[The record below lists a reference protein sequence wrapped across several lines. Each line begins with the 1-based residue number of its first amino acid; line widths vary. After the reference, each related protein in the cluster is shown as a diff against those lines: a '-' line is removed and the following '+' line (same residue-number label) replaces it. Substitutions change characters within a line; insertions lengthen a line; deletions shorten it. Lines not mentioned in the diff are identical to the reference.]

1 MQQNNGLD
9 KNQLISFALFSMLL
23 IGFMF
28 YFQNKQ
34 QNEEQL
40 KEGEKSAKI
49 TQTVQQNPAKPAIAT
64 NLNDSVKTASIQSI
78 ELKNKELTLGISTL
92 GGQISTVQLNEYK
105 AYDKAADKNDKPLL
119 LLDKN
124 NSAYGFQF
132 KDKTGKVFS
141 TKDLVFSPSQKG
153 NSVTMQANV
162 NGAIIQFTYT
172 LLDKYTV
179 DFDVKTQGLSQL
191 IQEQKANFIWDY
203 NVRGQ
208 EKGRSQEQTHTEF
221 NYTFNNYKS
230 FDYDGRTTM
239 DEASETLNWLAIKQQ
254 FFGAVIEPQ
263 NGFKNSKGNQ
273 EMIEDGEF
281 LKKFNFDGQVALAG
295 NELNQNF
302 KWYFMP
308 LDLELLK
315 SYEGKNFDELLP
327 LGWSFIGTMN
337 RWFFIPMYNFISS
350 WGIAAGWVI
359 FLMTIFVK
367 IILSPVMFK
376 QHKLSAMMRVI
387 RPEIDEVNAKYKD
400 ADPMKRQ
407 QETMAVY
414 RKAGVNQMAGCLP
427 GLLQVPI
434 FYALFRF
441 FPNMIDLRGKSF
453 WFAKDLTA
461 YDDVIKLPFHIPFLQ
476 DHLSIFAIACTAV
489 ILIYTI
495 MTAGNIQQPTQPGMP
510 NMKVLM
516 YIFPVTFLF
525 FLNTSASG
533 LSWYYFVSNAIN
545 ILIILVI
552 NYWIL
557 DEKKI
562 HAQIQAN
569 KQKEPKPE
577 GKFQKRMREMMEKA
591 QEQQKMQQQQAAK
604 GKKK

>member
-9 KNQLISFALFSMLL
+9 KNQLISFALFSMIL
-23 IGFMF
+23 IGAMF

-34 QNEEQL
+34 AKDQQL
-40 KEGEKSAKI
+40 KDAENKGKI
-49 TQTVQQNPAKPAIAT
+49 TQTAPAPTTKPAIAT
-64 NLNDSVKTASIQSI
+64 NLNDSVKTASIQQV

-105 AYDKAADKNDKPLL
+105 AYNKSSDVNDKKLL
-119 LLDKN
+119 IFDKN
-124 NSAYGFQF
+124 NSTYGFQF
-132 KDKTGKVFS
+132 KDKTGKTFN
-141 TKDLVFSPSQKG
+141 TKDLVFSPTQAG
-153 NSVTMQANV
+153 NSITLQASV
-162 NGAIIQFTYT
+162 NGAVIQFIYT
-172 LLDKYTV
+172 LLNKYTV
-179 DFDVKTQGLSQL
+179 DFNVKTQGLGQL
-191 IQEQKANFIWDY
+191 VSDQKADFIWDY
-203 NVRGQ
+203 NVRGM

-221 NYTFNNYKS
+221 NYAFENYKS

-239 DEASETLNWLAIKQQ
+239 DEPEETLNWLAVKQQ
-254 FFGAVIEPQ
+254 FFSAVIEPQ
-263 NGFKNSKGNQ
+263 RGFKNSHGSQ
-273 EMIEDGEF
+273 DTIEEGEF
-281 LKKFNFDGQVALAG
+281 LKKFNFNGQIDLVN
-295 NELNQNF
+295 NELNEDF

-308 LDLELLK
+308 LDLPLLK
-315 SYEGKNFDELLP
+315 SYDKNFDELLP
-327 LGWSFIGTMN
+327 LGWSFIGTLN
-337 RWFFIPMYNFISS
+337 RWFFIPMYNLISS
-350 WGIAAGWVI
+350 WGLAAGWVI
-359 FLMTIFVK
+359 FLMTIIVK

-376 QHKLSAMMRVI
+376 QHKLSAMMKVI
-387 RPEIDEVNAKYKD
+387 RPEIDAVNEKYKGAD
-400 ADPMKRQ
+400 AMKKQ

-427 GLLQVPI
+427 GLIQVPI

-476 DHLSIFAIACTAV
+476 DHLSIFAIACTVV

-495 MTAGNIQQPTQPGMP
+495 MTAGNMQQPTQEGMP

-516 YIFPVTFLF
+516 YIFPITFLF

-552 NYWIL
+552 KYWIL

-562 HAQIQAN
+562 HAQIQVN
-569 KQKEPKPE
+569 KEKGPKPE

-591 QEQQKMQQQQAAK
+591 QEQQKVQQNQQP
-604 GKKK
+604 KKK

>member
-1 MQQNNGLD
+1 MQQNSGLD
-9 KNQLISFALFSMLL
+9 KNQLIIFALFSMILM
-23 IGFMF
+23 GAMF

-34 QNEEQL
+34 QQEQQL
-40 KEGEKSAKI
+40 VEATKTEKVVPASS
-49 TQTVQQNPAKPAIAT
+49 VNNAKPAIVT
-64 NLNDSVKTASIQSI
+64 NLNDSVKTASIQQI

-92 GGQISTVQLNEYK
+92 GGQISKVQLNEYK
-105 AYDKAADKNDKPLL
+105 AYNPKTDTNDKQLL
-119 LLDKN
+119 IFDKN
-124 NSAYGFQF
+124 NSTYGFQF
-132 KDKTGKVFS
+132 KDKTGKTFS
-141 TKDLVFSPSQKG
+141 TKDLVFSPTQNG
-153 NSVTMQANV
+153 NTVTMQANF
-162 NGAIIQFTYT
+162 NGAIIQFIYS
-172 LLDKYTV
+172 LSNKYTV
-179 DFDVKTQGLSQL
+179 NFDVKTQGLSQL
-191 IQEQKANFIWDY
+191 VSDQKADFVWDY
-203 NVRGQ
+203 SVREM

-221 NYTFNNYKS
+221 NYAFDNFKS
-230 FDYDGRTTM
+230 FDYDGRTEM
-239 DEASETLNWLAIKQQ
+239 DEPEETLNWLAVKQQ
-254 FFGAVIEPQ
+254 FFSAVIEPE
-263 NGFKNSKGNQ
+263 NGFKNSKGSQ
-273 EMIEDGEF
+273 DMIEEGEF

-308 LDLELLK
+308 LDLPLLK
-315 SYEGKNFDELLP
+315 SYDKNFDELLP
-327 LGWSFIGTMN
+327 LGWSFIGTLN
-337 RWFFIPMYNFISS
+337 RWFFIPMYNLISS
-350 WGIAAGWVI
+350 WGLAAGWVI
-359 FLMTIFVK
+359 FLMTIIVK

-387 RPEIDEVNAKYKD
+387 RPEIDAANAKNKD
-400 ADPMKRQ
+400 ADAMKKQ
-407 QETMAVY
+407 QETMAIY

-427 GLLQVPI
+427 AVLQIPI

-476 DHLSIFAIACTAV
+476 DHLSIFAIACTVV

-495 MTAGNIQQPTQPGMP
+495 MTSGNIQQPTQEGMP

-552 NYWIL
+552 KYWIL

-569 KQKEPKPE
+569 KQKEPKKE

-591 QEQQKMQQQQAAK
+591 QEQQKVQEK
-604 GKKK
+604 STKKK

>member
-9 KNQLISFALFSMLL
+9 KNQLISFALFSMIL
-23 IGFMF
+23 IGAMF

-34 QNEEQL
+34 AKEQQL
-40 KEGEKSAKI
+40 KDA
-49 TQTVQQNPAKPAIAT
+49 QNKTAVSQKVAANNAKPAIVT
-64 NLNDSVKTASIQSI
+64 NLNDSVKTASIQQI

-92 GGQISTVQLNEYK
+92 GGQISKVQLNEYK
-105 AYDKAADKNDKPLL
+105 AYNKKTDVNDKPLL
-119 LLDKN
+119 VFDKN
-124 NSAYGFQF
+124 NSSYGFQF
-132 KDKTGKVFS
+132 KDKTGKVFN
-141 TKDLVFSPSQKG
+141 TKDLVFSPVQNG
-153 NSVTMQANV
+153 NSVTMQTSV
-162 NGAIIQFTYT
+162 NGAVIQFIYT
-172 LLDKYTV
+172 LLNKYTV
-179 DFDVKTQGLSQL
+179 DFNVKTQGLSQL
-191 IQEQKANFIWDY
+191 VADQKAEFVWDY
-203 NVRGQ
+203 NVRGM

-221 NYTFNNYKS
+221 NYAFDDYNS

-239 DEASETLNWLAIKQQ
+239 EEPKEKLNWLAVKQQ
-254 FFGAVIEPQ
+254 FFTAVIELQ
-263 NGFKNSKGNQ
+263 KGFKNSKGSQ
-273 EMIEDGEF
+273 DMIEEGEF
-281 LKKFNFDGQVALAG
+281 LKKFNFNGQVDLSN
-295 NELNQNF
+295 NELNEDF

-308 LDLELLK
+308 LDLPMLK
-315 SYEGKNFDELLP
+315 SYDKNFDELLP
-327 LGWSFIGTMN
+327 LGWSFIGSLN
-337 RWFFIPMYNFISS
+337 RWFFIPMYNLITS
-350 WGIAAGWVI
+350 WGLAAGWVI
-359 FLMTIFVK
+359 FLMTIIVK

-376 QHKLSAMMRVI
+376 QHKLSAMMKVI
-387 RPEIDEVNAKYKD
+387 RPEIDAVNEKYKGAD
-400 ADPMKRQ
+400 AMKKQ

-427 GLLQVPI
+427 GLIQVPI

-461 YDDVIKLPFHIPFLQ
+461 YDDVIKLPFNVPFLGE
-476 DHLSIFAIACTAV
+476 HLSIFAIACTVV
-489 ILIYTI
+489 ILIYTV
-495 MTAGNIQQPTQPGMP
+495 MTAGNMQQPTQEGMP

-516 YIFPVTFLF
+516 YIFPITFLF

-552 NYWIL
+552 KYWIL

-562 HAQIQAN
+562 HAQIQQN
-569 KQKEPKPE
+569 KTKGPKPE

-591 QEQQKMQQQQAAK
+591 QEQQKVQNA